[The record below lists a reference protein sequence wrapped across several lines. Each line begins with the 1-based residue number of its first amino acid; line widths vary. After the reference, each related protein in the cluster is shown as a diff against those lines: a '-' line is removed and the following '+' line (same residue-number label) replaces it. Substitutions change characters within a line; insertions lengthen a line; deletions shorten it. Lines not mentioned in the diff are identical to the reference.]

1 MRDLSGAQPQIKR
14 RVFGHQR
21 RFEVRPLRY
30 SAAYAARYLINSDKQ
45 IADYKYP
52 HDFGGWVEQAYMSEA
67 AKFYE
72 SKGIG
77 FEKTLDEWLARL
89 RKEKIDIKE

>member
-1 MRDLSGAQPQIKR
+1 
-14 RVFGHQR
+14 
-21 RFEVRPLRY
+21 
-30 SAAYAARYLINSDKQ
+30 
-45 IADYKYP
+45 
-52 HDFGGWVEQAYMSEA
+52 MSEA

-89 RKEKIDIKE
+89 HRENIDIKERE